1 MMRFTLIVLF
11 IPGFSHIQKRSKT
24 WKSDGMVF
32 DSLQEAPFLGK
43 LNELG
48 NSFMIIY

>member
-1 MMRFTLIVLF
+1 MRFTLIILF
-11 IPGFSHIQKRSKT
+11 ISVFSHIQKRSKA

-32 DSLQEAPFLGK
+32 DSLQEVPFLGK